1 MTEQEAI
8 ENLRKVRSCGDLIS
22 RKALMQSLRNNVL
35 IDVTP
40 NLEQAIEEL
49 PTAYDVDKVVDQ
61 LSKEYTNIEND
72 ELLTSAE
79 KEAVLCRITRDI
91 DIIKAGGVNEKKTEK
106 PDYQNSAGILRSRQ
120 RGKETL

>member
-1 MTEQEAI
+1 M
-8 ENLRKVRSCGDLIS
+8 R
-22 RKALMQSLRNNVL
+22 L
-35 IDVTP
+35 ID
-40 NLEQAIEEL
+40 ADEL
-49 PTAYDVDKVVDQ
+49 LKYMETTEISQYIDEINKGNDNYSSTALYGYIKEMPAAYDMDKVVEHLNKDY
-61 LSKEYTNIEND
+61 ENTDND

-91 DIIKAGGVNEKKTEK
+91 DIIKAGGVNENKTEK